1 LLTND
6 IAEILEG
13 IENLREIVKDLSN
26 QYYYKNQKPKA
37 NTTELNQELTSK
49 LDSVVSTF
57 FGDIF
62 DTIEESLDTCKLEL
76 VDKSFGAAYS
86 SDFEPLL
93 RLDDNDNSVSLT
105 IGNANSDMVS
115 DYPEEWDI
123 DIDDDNETI
132 FIRTSVDNVNDV
144 LLAMKSL
151 IEFIEKLVTED

>member
-1 LLTND
+1 
-6 IAEILEG
+6 
-13 IENLREIVKDLSN
+13 
-26 QYYYKNQKPKA
+26 
-37 NTTELNQELTSK
+37 
-49 LDSVVSTF
+49 
-57 FGDIF
+57 
-62 DTIEESLDTCKLEL
+62 
-76 VDKSFGAAYS
+76 
-86 SDFEPLL
+86 LL